1 MTPPVSR
8 RPPFP
13 ARRRPARARLPCRRR
28 RPRPELQLEPD
39 FHCGPAPQARQEN
52 LVSSLPRKKTS
63 ELADALKA
71 FRNSF
76 FTVGVFSLFVNVL
89 MLVPSI
95 YMMQVYDRVLASGNQ
110 TTLLMITLL
119 LMGLF
124 VLMGLLEMIRSF
136 VLVRVGARL
145 DLKMNPR
152 VFTAAFERNL
162 VQPGSNTAQS
172 LHDLSTLRSTF
183 GGNALV
189 ALFDTPWLPIY
200 LWVIYAFST
209 ELGHFTL
216 GGAILLA
223 ILAVVNERV
232 SKPLLDSA
240 QKIGSQSNN
249 MAANNLRNAEVIEA
263 MGMLPQI
270 RRRWTELHTR
280 YLREQTLASDR
291 AAMMASATKVVR
303 MAMQSLVLGYGALLT
318 IDGKMTAGMMIAAS
332 ILTGRALAPMEL
344 LIGNWKQLITG
355 RAAYQRLTELLTAFP
370 PRRTGMKLPA
380 PRGDLTFEGV
390 MATAPG
396 SRVAILSGVSFAI
409 GAGEMVAVIGPSAS
423 GKSTLSRL
431 IVGVWP
437 AVQGSVRLDG
447 ADVYSWSK
455 DELGP
460 YVGYLPQDIE
470 LFDGTVAENI
480 ARFGELDPQKVVA
493 AAQMAGMHDLILQMP
508 KGYDT
513 PLGSGGSSLSGG
525 QRQRVGLAR
534 ALYGNPS
541 LIVLDEPNSNLDE
554 AGEVALAETLRNVKA
569 QGKTIVLV
577 THRMSTL
584 SVCDKIL
591 LLVEGQV
598 KAFGPRDQVLAA
610 LSQQRRGPGA
620 PGPGAVGAGGPGAPG
635 GSGAAAAPGA
645 GPAGPQAA
653 GAAPRPAPAPAHA
666 TSFAVPAG
674 PGIVSGGMT
683 TLVAPASPLPPA
695 SAAGKA

>member
-1 MTPPVSR
+1 
-8 RPPFP
+8 
-13 ARRRPARARLPCRRR
+13 
-28 RPRPELQLEPD
+28 
-39 FHCGPAPQARQEN
+39 
-52 LVSSLPRKKTS
+52 VSSLPRKKTS

-280 YLREQTLASDR
+280 YLREQTVASDR

-380 PRGDLTFEGV
+380 PRGDLAFEGV

-409 GAGEMVAVIGPSAS
+409 AAGEMVAVIGPSAS

-620 PGPGAVGAGGPGAPG
+620 AGPGAAGAGGPGAPG

-645 GPAGPQAA
+645 GPAAPQTA
-653 GAAPRPAPAPAHA
+653 GAAPRPAPAAAHA

-695 SAAGKA
+695 SATGKA

>member
-1 MTPPVSR
+1 M
-8 RPPFP
+8 
-13 ARRRPARARLPCRRR
+13 
-28 RPRPELQLEPD
+28 
-39 FHCGPAPQARQEN
+39 
-52 LVSSLPRKKTS
+52 SSLPRKKTS

-162 VQPGSNTAQS
+162 VSPGSNTAQS

-216 GGAILLA
+216 GGAVLLA

-280 YLREQTLASDR
+280 YLREQTVASDR

-380 PRGDLTFEGV
+380 PRGDLAFEGV

-409 GAGEMVAVIGPSAS
+409 SAGEMVAVIGPSAS

-610 LSQQRRGPGA
+610 LSQQRRGPGV
-620 PGPGAVGAGGPGAPG
+620 PGPGAVGAGGPAAPG
-635 GSGAAAAPGA
+635 GSGAAAASGA
-645 GPAGPQAA
+645 GPGAQQAA
-653 GAAPRPAPAPAHA
+653 AAASRPAPAAAHA

-674 PGIVSGGMT
+674 PSIVSGGMPT
-683 TLVAPASPLPPA
+683 IVAPASPLPPA
-695 SAAGKA
+695 SATGKA

>member
-1 MTPPVSR
+1 M
-8 RPPFP
+8 
-13 ARRRPARARLPCRRR
+13 
-28 RPRPELQLEPD
+28 
-39 FHCGPAPQARQEN
+39 
-52 LVSSLPRKKTS
+52 SSLPRKKTS

>member
-1 MTPPVSR
+1 M
-8 RPPFP
+8 
-13 ARRRPARARLPCRRR
+13 
-28 RPRPELQLEPD
+28 
-39 FHCGPAPQARQEN
+39 
-52 LVSSLPRKKTS
+52 SSLPRKKTS

-162 VQPGSNTAQS
+162 VSPGSNTAQS

-216 GGAILLA
+216 GGAVLLA

-280 YLREQTLASDR
+280 YLREQTVASDR

-380 PRGDLTFEGV
+380 PRGDLAFEGV

-409 GAGEMVAVIGPSAS
+409 SAGEMVAVIGPSAS
-423 GKSTLSRL
+423 GKSPLSRL

-534 ALYGNPS
+534 VLYGNPS

-610 LSQQRRGPGA
+610 LSQQRRGPGV
-620 PGPGAVGAGGPGAPG
+620 PGPSAVGAGGPAAPG
-635 GSGAAAAPGA
+635 GSGAAAATGA
-645 GPAGPQAA
+645 GPGAQQAA
-653 GAAPRPAPAPAHA
+653 GAASRPAPAAAHA

-674 PGIVSGGMT
+674 PSIVSGGMPT
-683 TLVAPASPLPPA
+683 IVAPASPLPPA
-695 SAAGKA
+695 AATGKA